1 MAGAKSVRTRVLYR
15 LGPKSTA
22 AAATADGL
30 SDVASPQRLVVR
42 DNADMSSAISLAPRS
57 SARAGTEV
65 VAGPVAPTPSQV
77 QRQNQSLRARAD
89 AGEIEARLQM
99 MSPADVESEL
109 RCQKLPDD
117 PNVSLWDYLNNPGP
131 DVSPIQAASGLL
143 AAAADHAESAS
154 VQAAYIWRWVK
165 INNLWDTH
173 PDPNLRTEQA
183 FIESVPN
190 HKVVK
195 VMVVVG
201 TSAQWSKDTHQQSI
215 AEKWGDDWFDSIPSS
230 IRPAESV
237 KDLSKRMLSEVAIT
251 SANIPDQQ
259 QAVIGWRSAIER
271 RLDPANRPPRTR
283 ILKTRKL
290 IPEDVK
296 FFNGT
301 LSTTAFSIREDVL
314 ELMPVVP
321 TTPQQQPSPIAQTKD
336 SSRKRKR
343 VESVD
348 PVTLHSESEPS
359 GDMNDQNT
367 GLQSRDGKTRVKKVR
382 GHRIIEPVTP
392 LEESPGA
399 DLSQLL
405 DDIPFSSFDNADGA
419 LIDAPSKTPTCDGP
433 EFARMFAKFA
443 EIHAYFEKHGTSSTQ
458 LVRNCCDSCR
468 DYALRALAC
477 LKADLVPSVAGLE
490 QVSKHTFGSEKT
502 AASQESDGS
511 LGRPTPH
518 LQKSNR
524 LLQVVQDSSDEEN
537 EEIAI

>member
-1 MAGAKSVRTRVLYR
+1 
-15 LGPKSTA
+15 
-22 AAATADGL
+22 
-30 SDVASPQRLVVR
+30 
-42 DNADMSSAISLAPRS
+42 
-57 SARAGTEV
+57 
-65 VAGPVAPTPSQV
+65 
-77 QRQNQSLRARAD
+77 
-89 AGEIEARLQM
+89 
-99 MSPADVESEL
+99 
-109 RCQKLPDD
+109 
-117 PNVSLWDYLNNPGP
+117 
-131 DVSPIQAASGLL
+131 
-143 AAAADHAESAS
+143 
-154 VQAAYIWRWVK
+154 
-165 INNLWDTH
+165 
-173 PDPNLRTEQA
+173 
-183 FIESVPN
+183 
-190 HKVVK
+190 
-195 VMVVVG
+195 MVVVG

-215 AEKWGDDWFDSIPSS
+215 AEKWGDDWFDNIPSS
-230 IRPAESV
+230 MRPAESV

-251 SANIPDQQ
+251 CANITDQQ

-301 LSTTAFSIREDVL
+301 LSTTASGIREDVL
-314 ELMPVVP
+314 ELMPVVT
-321 TTPQQQPSPIAQTKD
+321 TTPQQQPSPTARTKD

-343 VESVD
+343 VESSD
-348 PVTLHSESEPS
+348 PTTVLSESEPS
-359 GDMNDQNT
+359 GKLNDQSIS
-367 GLQSRDGKTRVKKVR
+367 LQHRDGKTRVKKVR
-382 GHRIIEPVTP
+382 GHRIIEPVTL

-490 QVSKHTFGSEKT
+490 QVKKHTFGGGKT
-502 AASQESDGS
+502 AASEESDGP
-511 LGRPTPH
+511 LERPTPH

-524 LLQVVQDSSDEEN
+524 LLRVIQDSSDEEN
-537 EEIAI
+537 EEIAV